1 MTREDGEDGWR
12 WAEGGLIIKAKA
24 ERGRSDEKIKGVMN
38 SQVYN
43 CNEQCQ
49 SWADGY
55 DDVWENMIMDGG
67 LLESINVSDDGR
79 VSGKKEPKLHQQD
92 GNDDTEKT
100 PPIR

>member
-24 ERGRSDEKIKGVMN
+24 ERGEVMKKIKGVMN

-67 LLESINVSDDGR
+67 VCWNQLM
-79 VSGKKEPKLHQQD
+79 
-92 GNDDTEKT
+92 
-100 PPIR
+100 